1 MSDAKIKVLVTDD
14 EADFRQV
21 MVFWLNSK
29 GYEVAQADSGETA
42 LKAIKD
48 NPPDIVFL
56 DLNMPGMDGVDVL
69 KEIRQFNNDL
79 PVIIISAYVESARL
93 KEAEPY
99 GVSGIFYK
107 GGDFKDGLNLLE
119 TTLRTHKKLKK

>member
-1 MSDAKIKVLVTDD
+1 MADAKIKVLVTDD

-29 GYEVAQADSGETA
+29 GYDVIQVDSGQAA
-42 LKAIKD
+42 LKAIKEIT
-48 NPPDIVFL
+48 PDIVFL

-69 KEIRQFNNDL
+69 KEIRAFNQDL

>member
-1 MSDAKIKVLVTDD
+1 MSDTKIKVLVTDD

-29 GYEVAQADSGETA
+29 GYDVIQVDSGQAA
-42 LKAIKD
+42 LKAIKEIT
-48 NPPDIVFL
+48 PDIVFL

-69 KEIRQFNNDL
+69 KEIRAFNQDL

>member
-1 MSDAKIKVLVTDD
+1 VSDIKIKVLVTDD

-29 GYEVAQADSGETA
+29 GYDVAQADSGQAA
-42 LKAIKD
+42 LKVIKE
-48 NPPDIVFL
+48 NAPDIVFL
-56 DLNMPGMDGVDVL
+56 DLNMPGLDGVDVL
-69 KEIRQFNNDL
+69 KEIRTFNQDL